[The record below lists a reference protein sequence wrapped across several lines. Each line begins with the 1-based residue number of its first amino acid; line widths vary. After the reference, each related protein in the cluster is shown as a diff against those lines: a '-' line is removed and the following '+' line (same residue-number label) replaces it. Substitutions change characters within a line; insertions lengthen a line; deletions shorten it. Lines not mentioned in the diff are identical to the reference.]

1 MASSKGSSEHIQY
14 SSMHRPRVL
23 VADDHQAILDHVRH
37 QLADEFDVIATVLDG
52 QAAFDATL
60 ALKPD
65 AVVLDISMPRMN
77 GLEVA
82 KRLSA
87 LPNPPRIVF
96 LTVHEDPDFMDAAE
110 GVGASGYVLKR
121 NLLTQLGG
129 ALRHAL
135 RE

>member
-1 MASSKGSSEHIQY
+1 
-14 SSMHRPRVL
+14 MHRPRVL

>member
-1 MASSKGSSEHIQY
+1 MI
-14 SSMHRPRVL
+14 RPRVL
-23 VADDHQAILDHVRH
+23 LADDHQAVLDRVSQH
-37 QLADEFDVIATVLDG
+37 LAGEFEIIATAVDG
-52 QAAFDATL
+52 QAAFDATV

-65 AVVLDISMPRMN
+65 AVVLDISMPLMS

-96 LTVHEDPDFMDAAE
+96 LTVHDDRDFMDAAE
-110 GVGASGYVLKR
+110 GAGALGYVLKS
-121 NLLTQLGG
+121 NLLTHLVG

-135 RE
+135 AKPS